1 MKAVNKVVRGL
12 TAVELVAC
20 ALTFAIMVIC
30 YFISVVNRNIIKG
43 SMPWTEELAVYSMV
57 YMALL
62 GTELGLRD
70 GTQVSV
76 TALTSKLEGKTIG
89 KILDIIAR
97 LIVIYF
103 VFMMFRNGNALV
115 AKQLKTAQT
124 TPVMK
129 IPMYTLY
136 LSLSISFCLSARSR
150 PRLSAHAHAPTEV
163 VLSVRDSSRGPQSLN
178 TPFVVANAYL
188 PSLSSGQSG
197 SGETSV

>member
-103 VFMMFRNGNALV
+103 VYMMFRNGNALV

-136 LSLSISFCLSARSR
+136 LSLSISFCLT
-150 PRLSAHAHAPTEV
+150 LITQ
-163 VLSVRDSSRGPQSLN
+163 VLMLIGKLFHIPMEPITKVDDLIDTLFGKKKKE
-178 TPFVVANAYL
+178 ADNA
-188 PSLSSGQSG
+188 
-197 SGETSV
+197 

>member
-70 GTQVSV
+70 GTQISIKGLVNKLPL
-76 TALTSKLEGKTIG
+76 TARHLVGILTQCIIIVFSALMCNSGWKMVLKQTRIG
-89 KILDIIAR
+89 QTSPGLGIPMG
-97 LIVIYF
+97 VPYF
-103 VFMMFRNGNALV
+103 ALV
-115 AKQLKTAQT
+115 LGFGLITIIQFAMLIQMIRNFKVDELA
-124 TPVMK
+124 
-129 IPMYTLY
+129 
-136 LSLSISFCLSARSR
+136 SA
-150 PRLSAHAHAPTEV
+150 EKE
-163 VLSVRDSSRGPQSLN
+163 
-178 TPFVVANAYL
+178 
-188 PSLSSGQSG
+188 
-197 SGETSV
+197 GEK